1 VWNYRHGFCRGKK
14 ECVLKPKFFSR
25 LKNVDEI
32 YRPAMEKMCSILKY
46 FPHQKISFKTVLDP
60 ACPPT
65 HCLQNKFRQG
75 AHFSEIKS
83 EGRWILED
91 ESSFLRGRGQK
102 GCISVMGI

>member
-1 VWNYRHGFCRGKK
+1 
-14 ECVLKPKFFSR
+14 

-60 ACPPT
+60 AGPPHT
-65 HCLQNKFRQG
+65 VFKTNRQG